1 MSDCSYSSEE
11 RKLLKNCCICPRRC
25 HVDRFSGELGECKT
39 GVNPKVASY
48 NLHYGEEPPISGTQG
63 SGTIFFSYCNLHC
76 IYCQNY
82 PISQM
87 GIGEVVSLPRLV
99 EMMLELQT
107 RGAHNINFVTPTH
120 VTVQVRRAII
130 CAKEQGLN
138 IPIIYNSS
146 GYDSVE
152 QLRLVDGL
160 VDIYLVDMRY
170 DNNQVARR
178 YSDVEDYGEIN
189 KQALKEMYRQTGVLQ
204 LDKKGIAK
212 KGMIIRHLIL
222 PGGLS
227 GTDGIFRFISE
238 ELSPQTYISLM
249 SQYFPAWKALEDDK
263 INRRITVEEYQEA
276 VELLDKYGLERGW
289 MQSFV
294 GLKGGIGV

>member
-1 MSDCSYSSEE
+1 
-11 RKLLKNCCICPRRC
+11 
-25 HVDRFSGELGECKT
+25 VDRFSGELGECKT